1 MAVFTTVGLIYL
13 TAIVYNP
20 VKKELEAGFMPDPVM
35 CTSIQALT
43 VSRHSRRD
51 NNVSKNRNF
60 ERKIKT
66 LSSIVSS
73 SKILK

>member
-13 TAIVYNP
+13 TAILYNP

-43 VSRHSRRD
+43 VSRHS
-51 NNVSKNRNF
+51 SQQYCIEK
-60 ERKIKT
+60 
-66 LSSIVSS
+66 
-73 SKILK
+73 